1 MQILIVKD
9 SSTKIPKDA
18 SAAEVERLIAAGFVV
33 ELVKPDNSVVQV
45 APGSSAAQIEAHA
58 QSLVEQT
65 AEPEFVQAEVEQPEP
80 IPAAHADMDETIQLV
95 TEPEPALVPVPAK
108 KAAPAKK
115 ARSKA

>member
-45 APGSSAAQIEAHA
+45 PSGSLAAHVEALA
-58 QSLVEQT
+58 QSLDEQPAESEFVAPVDAAPKAIT
-65 AEPEFVQAEVEQPEP
+65 AEH
-80 IPAAHADMDETIQLV
+80 AAMDETIQ
-95 TEPEPALVPVPAK
+95 PVVEAVAVQQ
-108 KAAPAKK
+108 AAPAKK

>member
-45 APGSSAAQIEAHA
+45 PPGSSAAQIELQAHA
-58 QSLVEQT
+58 FS
-65 AEPEFVQAEVEQPEP
+65 EPAPEPQPIIEP
-80 IPAAHADMDETIQLV
+80 IPAAHADMDETIQPV
-95 TEPEPALVPVPAK
+95 SDAEVDSTE
-108 KAAPAKK
+108 K